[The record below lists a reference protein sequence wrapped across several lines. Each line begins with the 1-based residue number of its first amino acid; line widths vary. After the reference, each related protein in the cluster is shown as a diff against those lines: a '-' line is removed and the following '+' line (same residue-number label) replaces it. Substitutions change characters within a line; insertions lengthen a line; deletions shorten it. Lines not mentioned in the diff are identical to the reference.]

1 MPRCQKMP
9 KLKDIYQNKHY
20 LNHLAIP
27 MKVFIFHSLV
37 VAAHSALFGEI
48 NPLIASEDENG
59 IPYLRGEKHVKA
71 DGGFVN
77 AARNIVVSLWVLN
90 DATWGANGLAAET
103 PVVIRATWTQQVVVS
118 QVIAA
123 TKKGGMLDR
132 FRKVD
137 GNFGVP
143 DYKLS
148 EEDLDCLYD
157 DHEELDRFRATGEFI
172 VNSSFC

>member
-1 MPRCQKMP
+1 MKFF
-9 KLKDIYQNKHY
+9 LFHFLI
-20 LNHLAIP
+20 LA
-27 MKVFIFHSLV
+27 V
-37 VAAHSALFGEI
+37 HSAFAEI
-48 NPLIASEDENG
+48 NPLITSEHENG
-59 IPYLRGEKHVKA
+59 IPYLRGENHVMA
-71 DGGFVN
+71 DGGFFN

-90 DATWGANGLAAET
+90 DATWGPNGLAAET

-123 TKKGGMLDR
+123 TKKGDMLDR

-137 GNFGVP
+137 GTIGVP

-157 DHEELDRFRATGEFI
+157 DHEELDRFRASGEFI
-172 VNSSFC
+172 LNLF